1 MSKPPW
7 YRRPGWTNL
16 PMLITLGRLAAVPV
30 LVGMLWT
37 EPGVWEARA
46 AMAVF
51 VIAMLGDIVD
61 GWLARKWGL
70 QSVTGAFLD
79 PIADKLMVLAALIM
93 MIPHGWAPA
102 WMVLALEA
110 RELLIAGIRQ
120 IAVSEGLVIA
130 AGSLGKFKTAYQA
143 TAIGF
148 LLWHYPTHF
157 FVVTVDAGSVGLAI
171 LLVSVLFS
179 VASAIEYGW
188 GFYVHHRKKKTLAS
202 DA

>member
-16 PMLITLGRLAAVPV
+16 PMLITLGRLFAVPIV
-30 LVGMLWT
+30 VWMLWE
-37 EPGVWEARA
+37 EPSKWEARVV
-46 AMAVF
+46 MAIF
-51 VIAMLGDIVD
+51 VTAMLGDIVD
-61 GWLARKWGL
+61 GWLARKWDI

-93 MIPHGWAPA
+93 MIPIGWTSA
-102 WMVLALEA
+102 WMVLVLEA

-130 AGSLGKFKTAYQA
+130 AGSLGKFKTAYQS

-157 FVVTVDAGSVGLAI
+157 FVVTVDAGTVGNAI

-179 VASAIEYGW
+179 VASAIEYGL
-188 GFYVHHRKKKTLAS
+188 GFYIHHRKKRAAVES
-202 DA
+202 